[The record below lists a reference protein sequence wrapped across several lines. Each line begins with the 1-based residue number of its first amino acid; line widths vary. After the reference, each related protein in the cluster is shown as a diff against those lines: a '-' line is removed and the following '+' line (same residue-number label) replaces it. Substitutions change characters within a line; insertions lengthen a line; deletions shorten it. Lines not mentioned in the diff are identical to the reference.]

1 VADKITEKTFEY
13 GVAALRYGQLSNPAM
28 QKVVAKEI
36 DRLKAELAAK
46 EAEIK
51 RLRELASS
59 AKNLVTPKGI
69 DWNTANNIQ
78 AMAIAALKETE

>member
-1 VADKITEKTFEY
+1 MADKITEKTFEY